1 MVKESLC
8 NMGDLGS
15 IPELGTGL
23 GSLSCPWRREQLPT
37 PVFWPRD
44 FHGLYLPWG
53 RKESGMTEQLS
64 LSLSHFFIRLQRSY
78 TVLSS
83 SLLLPILPLG
93 LPKAGLRIGSIS
105 RTRHWIG
112 FISSNINKKFQD
124 TYSFLSICAKQM
136 SRQIYLSSKY
146 LL

>member
-1 MVKESLC
+1 MVKESAC
-8 NMGDLGS
+8 SVGDLGS

-23 GSLSCPWRREQLPT
+23 GSLGCPWKREQLPT

-44 FHGLYLPWG
+44 FHGLYSPWG

-93 LPKAGLRIGSIS
+93 LPKAELNVGLVLLVVISI
-105 RTRHWIG
+105 
-112 FISSNINKKFQD
+112 KKFQD